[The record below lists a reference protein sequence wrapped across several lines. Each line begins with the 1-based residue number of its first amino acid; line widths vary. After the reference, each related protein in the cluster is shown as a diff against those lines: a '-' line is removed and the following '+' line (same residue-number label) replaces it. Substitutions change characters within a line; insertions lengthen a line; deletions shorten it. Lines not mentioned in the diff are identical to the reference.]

1 MATNDFEA
9 LRDCLLA
16 TRQRSTRC
24 QRTET
29 AGQTTQIGTFV
40 PLSARHK
47 PSTITGCQPAN
58 LALPF
63 DPKGAPKTMSYPGT
77 AHSSAPEPASY
88 LIAAYACCSRAIAR
102 FDAENRYF
110 EAQNSR
116 FEAVRGVQVSKPLMQ
131 ALGGSRGI
139 KGWEGAWMLHRQN
152 PTRRGTAHVWKNQ
165 TDRLTVR

>member
-102 FDAENRYF
+102 FDGENRYF
-110 EAQNSR
+110 EAQKQLFRSCTGRSSVKTPHASPGGLAGHKGLGSPMDSAWAGVYGFQESAFTCLQKTSR
-116 FEAVRGVQVSKPLMQ
+116 
-131 ALGGSRGI
+131 
-139 KGWEGAWMLHRQN
+139 
-152 PTRRGTAHVWKNQ
+152 
-165 TDRLTVR
+165 

>member
-102 FDAENRYF
+102 FDGENRYF
-110 EAQNSR
+110 EAQKQPFRSCTGRSSVKTPYAGPGR
-116 FEAVRGVQVSKPLMQ
+116 FAGHKGLGRRMDSAWAGFT
-131 ALGGSRGI
+131 ALR
-139 KGWEGAWMLHRQN
+139 ERAF
-152 PTRRGTAHVWKNQ
+152 T
-165 TDRLTVR
+165 